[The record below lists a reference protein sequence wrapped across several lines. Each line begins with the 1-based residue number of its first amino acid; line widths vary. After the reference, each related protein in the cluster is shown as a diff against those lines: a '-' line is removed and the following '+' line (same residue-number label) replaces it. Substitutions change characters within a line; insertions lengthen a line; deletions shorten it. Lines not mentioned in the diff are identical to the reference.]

1 MRTPTAERVWSREKA
16 AAMKCSQM
24 RCSSKFTMDVLS
36 REAHS
41 PQLPSALHAPVPLEA
56 EPLLGGAPQQ
66 LLEGLNGML
75 GRALFFSPRGW

>member
-1 MRTPTAERVWSREKA
+1 MLNS
-16 AAMKCSQM
+16 SQM